1 MTRKEN
7 NNYGTRTQRAAET
20 RLKKHPNSGFNK
32 GMPVSD
38 EIKQKRSQTIKERY
52 PDGWGSWN
60 KGKKRNKIK
69 SKEKAIAKIKELISQ
84 YDISI
89 EEIFN

>member
-1 MTRKEN
+1 
-7 NNYGTRTQRAAET
+7 
-20 RLKKHPNSGFNK
+20 
-32 GMPVSD
+32 MPGSE

-52 PDGWGSWN
+52 PEGWSSWN
-60 KGKKRNKIK
+60 KGKKHNKIK
-69 SKEKAIAKIKELISQ
+69 SKEKAITKIKELILQ

>member
-1 MTRKEN
+1 MIAEN
-7 NNYGTRTQRAAET
+7 
-20 RLKKHPNSGFNK
+20 LK

-38 EIKQKRSQTIKERY
+38 EIKQKRAQTIKERY

-60 KGKKRNKIK
+60 KGKKHNKIK
-69 SKEKAIAKIKELISQ
+69 SKEKAIIKIKELILQ
-84 YDISI
+84 YDISV